1 MEGKGLIAK
10 RGRSLATAAKVLHG
24 LGMARKAVQQERR
37 GQPSHRED
45 LRRELLDA
53 GVRFV
58 TREGHEGL
66 SIRKLA
72 EEVGVSPGAP
82 YHHFPDRRALL
93 TAVALEGYATMFRQ
107 TQVDRTAHD
116 QQTDDP
122 VARAEDALFQTFV
135 KFIRFAG
142 ENPHMFT
149 LMYESELVRPS
160 LSPELE
166 EAQDVGFQLLRG
178 EVEQLAG
185 HLDVRERSIRT
196 ATMWSAIFGYA
207 MQFNRAMVRGFPQEP
222 APDELA
228 SEVVRQALRLL
239 K

>member
-1 MEGKGLIAK
+1 
-10 RGRSLATAAKVLHG
+10 
-24 LGMARKAVQQERR
+24 MARKARQQERR

-82 YHHFPDRRALL
+82 YHHFPDRRSLL
-93 TAVALEGYATMFRQ
+93 TAVALEGYADMFRQ
-107 TQVDRTAHD
+107 TRVDPSEFE

-122 VARAEDALFQTFV
+122 AARAEAALYNTFV
-135 KFIRFAG
+135 RFIRFAG
-142 ENPHMFT
+142 ANPHMFT

-160 LSPELE
+160 LSPELA
-166 EAQDVGFQLLRG
+166 EAQDIGFQLLRH
-178 EVEQLAG
+178 EVEQLSG
-185 HLDVRERSIRT
+185 HMSDRERSIRM

-207 MQFNRAMVRGFPQEP
+207 MQFNRAMLRGFPLEP
-222 APDELA
+222 APDELL
-228 SEVVRQALRLL
+228 SEVVRQAMRLL

>member
-1 MEGKGLIAK
+1 
-10 RGRSLATAAKVLHG
+10 
-24 LGMARKAVQQERR
+24 MAREARQQERR

-82 YHHFPDRRALL
+82 YHHFPDRRSLL
-93 TAVALEGYATMFRQ
+93 TAVALEGYADMFRQ
-107 TQVDRTAHD
+107 TRVDPSEFE

-122 VARAEDALFQTFV
+122 AARAEAALYNTFV
-135 KFIRFAG
+135 RFIRFAG
-142 ENPHMFT
+142 ANPHMFT

-160 LSPELE
+160 LSPELA
-166 EAQDVGFQLLRG
+166 EAQDIGFQLLRQ
-178 EVEQLAG
+178 EVEQLSG
-185 HLDVRERSIRT
+185 HMSDRERSIRM

-207 MQFNRAMVRGFPQEP
+207 MQFNRAMLRGFPLEP
-222 APDELA
+222 APDELL
-228 SEVVRQALRLL
+228 SEVVRQAMRLL

>member
-1 MEGKGLIAK
+1 
-10 RGRSLATAAKVLHG
+10 
-24 LGMARKAVQQERR
+24 MARKARQQERR

-82 YHHFPDRRALL
+82 YHHFPDRRSLL
-93 TAVALEGYATMFRQ
+93 TAVALEGYADMFRQ
-107 TQVDRTAHD
+107 TRVDPSEFE

-122 VARAEDALFQTFV
+122 AARAEAALYNTFV
-135 KFIRFAG
+135 RFIRFAG
-142 ENPHMFT
+142 ANPHMFT

-160 LSPELE
+160 LSPELA
-166 EAQDVGFQLLRG
+166 EAQDIGFQLLRQ
-178 EVEQLAG
+178 EVEQLSG
-185 HLDVRERSIRT
+185 HMSDRERSIRM

-207 MQFNRAMVRGFPQEP
+207 MQFNRAMLRGFPLEP
-222 APDELA
+222 APDELL
-228 SEVVRQALRLL
+228 SEVVRQAMRLL